1 MKFIRID
8 MTTKRISSENAP
20 EAFAGLGGRALTSG
34 IICREVPP
42 ECDPLGPQNKL
53 ILAPG
58 LLSGTRLVNTSR
70 LSIGAKSPLTGGI
83 KESNVGG
90 SAAAVLARLGI
101 SGLIVEGR
109 AAADEMYL
117 LRIDGSGR
125 ISLIPAAE
133 YRGFRTY
140 ALVERLLAA
149 YGAKNS
155 VLCIG
160 PAGEFRLKSA
170 SIQATDVEG
179 RPCRA
184 AGRGGLGA
192 VMGAKGIKAIVLEQG
207 GEARVPLADPE
218 GFKEAAKAF
227 ARTVKSVP
235 FSGKTLPALGTA
247 GLLAPVNGIGAFPC
261 YNATRGVFDGQDKI
275 NADALVRT
283 IQARGGKTGHMG
295 CSQCMIR
302 CSNEYVDEQGGFV
315 TSSLEYETIW
325 ATGGMCGIDDLDVIA
340 RLDRLCDDIGV
351 DTMNIG
357 VAVAVAMDA
366 GYCGFGDAAAAVAL
380 VEEIARGTEMGRLVG
395 DGPAA
400 VGAHFGHH
408 RVPVCKNQ
416 SIAAYDP
423 RAIQGMAVTYA
434 TSPMGADHT
443 AGNLIGD
450 ALAATLDP
458 LSPEGQVEASRDR
471 QTAVVVLDSLGL
483 CLFTLAAARAS
494 WETVAALINARLGT
508 RFTRDDVPGRWVDVI
523 LEERAFNRKAGLTP
537 EDDRLAR
544 FFYEEPLPPH
554 NKTILVSDR
563 ALDEAFGSLSA
574 A

>member
-1 MKFIRID
+1 
-8 MTTKRISSENAP
+8 MTTQRIRR
-20 EAFAGLGGRALTSG
+20 EAVPADLAGLGGRALTSG
-34 IICREVPP
+34 FICAEVPP
-42 ECDPLGPQNKL
+42 ECDPLGPDNKL
-53 ILAPG
+53 IFAPG

-90 SAAAVLARLGI
+90 TVAAVLGRMGI
-101 SGLIVEGR
+101 AGIIVEGQ
-109 AAADEMYL
+109 AAAGERFILKIDEAGEL
-117 LRIDGSGR
+117 
-125 ISLIPAAE
+125 SLMPAQA
-133 YRGFRTY
+133 YQGLGTY
-140 ALVERLLAA
+140 ALVEKLLEAH
-149 YGAKNS
+149 GEKNS

-160 PAGEFRLKSA
+160 PAGERQLKSA

-192 VMGAKGIKAIVLEQG
+192 VMGAKGIKAIVVDPR
-207 GEARVPLADPE
+207 AKAKVPLADPE
-218 GFKEAAKAF
+218 GFKAAAKDF
-227 ARTVKSVP
+227 AKVVKEIP

-247 GLLAPVNGIGAFPC
+247 GLLGPVNGIGAFPC
-261 YNATRGVFDGQDKI
+261 YNATQGVFDGQEKI
-275 NADALVRT
+275 NADALVKT

-302 CSNEYVDEQGGFV
+302 CSNEFVDEAGAFV

-340 RLDRLCDDIGV
+340 RLDRLCDDTGV
-351 DTMNIG
+351 DTMNTG

-366 GYCGFGDAAAAVAL
+366 GHCQFGDARAAIDL
-380 VEEIARGTEMGRLVG
+380 VEQISQGTEMGRLIG

-400 VGAHFGHH
+400 VGRHFGHH

-423 RAIQGMAVTYA
+423 RAIQGMAVTYS

-450 ALAATLDP
+450 ALGGALDP
-458 LSPEGQVEASRDR
+458 LSAEGQVEASRER

-494 WETVAALINARLGT
+494 WETVARLINARLGT
-508 RFTRDDVPGRWVDVI
+508 DFTTDEVPGRWIDVI
-523 LEERAFNRKAGLTP
+523 QAERAFNRKAGLTN

-544 FFYEEPLPPH
+544 FFYDEPLPPH
-554 NKTILVSDR
+554 NKAVMISDPDMDSTF
-563 ALDEAFGSLSA
+563 ASLPA